1 MIYKIK
7 CNFEYDYTLLES
19 RFSESLEIRH
29 LTDEEK
35 NYQSTIMMMYYGI
48 FILAFVSLLVV
59 ALSIY
64 SAISMDTLSRQ
75 KEVAIRKINGATPRI
90 IAWLFGRI
98 YVFTYLIVFTIVFPM
113 GKQIAIIAFNEFNA
127 PYRWDWVI
135 VIFFGMAL
143 LIFMVTAFK
152 IWRIMHIN
160 PANIIK
166 KE

>member
-1 MIYKIK
+1 MRK
-7 CNFEYDYTLLES
+7 
-19 RFSESLEIRH
+19 
-29 LTDEEK
+29 
-35 NYQSTIMMMYYGI
+35 
-48 FILAFVSLLVV
+48 FISLLLV